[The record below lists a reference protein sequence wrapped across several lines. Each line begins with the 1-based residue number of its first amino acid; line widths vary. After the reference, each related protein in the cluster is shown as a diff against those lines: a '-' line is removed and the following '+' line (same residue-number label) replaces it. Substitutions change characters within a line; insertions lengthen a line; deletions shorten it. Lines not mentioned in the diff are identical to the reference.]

1 MLLVLGASQGA
12 SYLFIRVAVRE
23 LSPPAL
29 MEIRLLFAAPILVV
43 YCLARGRGRE
53 LRTSWRDGLV
63 VGTFRAA
70 IPFTLIAW
78 GERHVDSGVTGVAN
92 GLLTYVTPVFAL
104 VLGAWFL
111 EEQTTL
117 PKLAGLT
124 LIIAGVALG
133 AGVGVTSRSARL
145 AQGA

>member
-1 MLLVLGASQGA
+1 
-12 SYLFIRVAVRE
+12 
-23 LSPPAL
+23 
-29 MEIRLLFAAPILVV
+29 
-43 YCLARGRGRE
+43 
-53 LRTSWRDGLV
+53 
-63 VGTFRAA
+63 
-70 IPFTLIAW
+70 
-78 GERHVDSGVTGVAN
+78 
-92 GLLTYVTPVFAL
+92 